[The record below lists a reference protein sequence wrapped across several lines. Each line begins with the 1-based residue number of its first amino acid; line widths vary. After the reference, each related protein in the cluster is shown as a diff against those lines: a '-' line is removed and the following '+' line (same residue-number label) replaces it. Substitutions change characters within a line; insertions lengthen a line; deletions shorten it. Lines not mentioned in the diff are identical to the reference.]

1 MKVLV
6 TGSKGQLGNE
16 IRRLASQ
23 FPELKF
29 IFTDIQELDIT
40 SEKAL
45 ERFFEE
51 EKPEVVIN
59 CAAYTAVDKAEQ
71 EETLAYLI
79 NSNAVGNLARIT
91 ARYQAHL
98 IHISTDYVFD
108 GRGFRPYTETDV
120 TNPVSTYGKSKFAG
134 EKMIQSHSVSATIIR
149 TSWLYSEFGGNFV
162 KTILKL
168 ALEHGKINVVYDQ
181 IGSPTYAGDLA
192 AAILKI
198 IRNQWFAEHVE
209 VFHYANEGAVS
220 WLDFA
225 HAIIELTGIECTL
238 NAIETKDFPRP
249 AARPFYSVLNKSK
262 IKSRFQI
269 EIPYWRSSLKVCIER
284 LMNQDE

>member
-6 TGSKGQLGNE
+6 TGSNGQLGNE
-16 IRRLASQ
+16 IRRLAPQ
-23 FPELKF
+23 FPELTF
-29 IFTDIQELDIT
+29 IHTDIQELDIT

-45 ERFFEE
+45 EGFFEV

-79 NSNAVGNLARIT
+79 NSNAVGNLARVT
-91 ARYQAHL
+91 ARNQAHL

-108 GRGFRPYTETDV
+108 GRGFRLYTETDV
-120 TNPVSTYGKSKFAG
+120 ANPVSTYGKSKFAG
-134 EKMIQSHSVSATIIR
+134 EKMIQSHAVSSTIIR

-162 KTILKL
+162 KTILQL

-192 AAILKI
+192 EAILII
-198 IRNQWFAEHVE
+198 IRDQRLTEHVE

-249 AARPFYSVLNKSK
+249 AVRPFYSVLNKTK
-262 IKSRFQI
+262 IKNRLQI
-269 EIPYWRSSLKVCIER
+269 EIPYWRNSLKVCLDR
-284 LMNQDE
+284 LMNQE